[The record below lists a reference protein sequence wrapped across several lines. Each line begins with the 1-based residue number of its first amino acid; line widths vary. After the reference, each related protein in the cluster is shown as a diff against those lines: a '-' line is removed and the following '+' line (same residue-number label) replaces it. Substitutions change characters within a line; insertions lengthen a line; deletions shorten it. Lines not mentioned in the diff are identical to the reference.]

1 MPVRH
6 STQPLVRDLFT
17 AEARAARGGRP
28 AAGMF
33 LSSGNCTAAEICAG
47 SGLDYLLID
56 GEHAPLSLETVLAQ
70 LRTIAGYGVPV
81 MTRVPALDA
90 VLVKQYLDLGA
101 QTVLVP
107 MVDGPEQ
114 AAEAVR
120 AVRYPGLR
128 PDAAAADQDD
138 DGAARP
144 GVRGVGS
151 ALARSGRWN
160 RIAGYL
166 PEADRHVSLF
176 VQIETAAGVE
186 NARAIAET
194 DGVDGIFVGPSDLSA
209 SMGLLG
215 QQSHPEVVAAVESV
229 IRAANEAGTVVGVN
243 AFVEAQARAYAEA
256 GADFVNV
263 GADVALLARG
273 SEALADTWCPAPEGG
288 AAGERASY

>member
-33 LSSGNCTAAEICAG
+33 LSSGDCTAAEICAG

-101 QTVLVP
+101 QTLLVP
-107 MVDGPEQ
+107 MVSTPDE

-128 PDAAAADQDD
+128 PDAAAAGRDD

-144 GVRGVGS
+144 GIRGVGS

-186 NARAIAET
+186 NARDIAET

-229 IRAANEAGTVVGVN
+229 IRAANEAETVVGVN

-273 SEALADTWCPAPEGG
+273 SEALADTWCPAPEDG
-288 AAGERASY
+288 AGGERASY

>member
-6 STQPLVRDLFT
+6 SAQPLVRDLFT

-28 AAGMF
+28 AVGMF
-33 LSSGNCTAAEICAG
+33 LSSGDSTAAEICAG
-47 SGLDYLLID
+47 AGMDYLLID

-70 LRTIAGYGVPV
+70 LRTIAGYGVTV

-114 AAEAVR
+114 AAEAV
-120 AVRYPGLR
+120 
-128 PDAAAADQDD
+128 
-138 DGAARP
+138 
-144 GVRGVGS
+144 
-151 ALARSGRWN
+151 
-160 RIAGYL
+160 
-166 PEADRHVSLF
+166 RHVSLF

-209 SMGLLG
+209 SMGLIG
-215 QQSHPEVVAAVESV
+215 QQTHPDVVAAVQSV
-229 IRAANEAGTVVGVN
+229 IAAANAVGTVVGVN

-263 GADVALLARG
+263 APT
-273 SEALADTWCPAPEGG
+273 SPSWPAPPRPSRTPG
-288 AAGERASY
+288 ARPPRPRPTTTPGPARRTQGARLLPHPH

>member
-6 STQPLVRDLFT
+6 NTQPMFRDLFT

-33 LSSGNCTAAEICAG
+33 LSSGDCTAAEICAG
-47 SGLDYLLID
+47 AGLDYLLID

-70 LRTIAGYGVPV
+70 LRTVAGYGVPV

-90 VLVKQYLDLGA
+90 VLIKQYLDLGA
-101 QTVLVP
+101 QTLLVP
-107 MVDGPEQ
+107 MVDDADQ
-114 AAEAVR
+114 ASRAVE
-120 AVRYPGLR
+120 AVRYP
-128 PDAAAADQDD
+128 PH
-138 DGAARP
+138 

-160 RIAGYL
+160 RIPGYL
-166 PEADRHVSLF
+166 ADADRHVSLF
-176 VQIETAAGVE
+176 VQIETRAGVE

-215 QQSHPEVVAAVESV
+215 QQSHPDVVAAVESV
-229 IRAANEAGTVVGVN
+229 IRAANAAGTVVGVN
-243 AFVEAQARAYAEA
+243 AFVQAQAQAYAET

-263 GADVALLARG
+263 GADVALLARAA
-273 SEALADTWCPAPEGG
+273 EALADEWCPAPEGG
-288 AAGERASY
+288 DDGGRASY

>member
-33 LSSGNCTAAEICAG
+33 LSSGDCTAAEICAG

-101 QTVLVP
+101 QTLLVP
-107 MVDGPEQ
+107 MVSTPDE

-128 PDAAAADQDD
+128 PDAAAAGRDD

-144 GVRGVGS
+144 GIRGVGS

-176 VQIETAAGVE
+176 VQIETASGVE

-273 SEALADTWCPAPEGG
+273 SEALADTWCPAPEDG
-288 AAGERASY
+288 AGGERASY

>member
-6 STQPLVRDLFT
+6 NTQPMFRDLFT

-33 LSSGNCTAAEICAG
+33 LSSGDCTAAEICAG

-70 LRTIAGYGVPV
+70 LRTVAGYGVPV

-90 VLVKQYLDLGA
+90 VLIKQYLDLGA
-101 QTVLVP
+101 QTLLVP
-107 MVDGPEQ
+107 MVDDADQ
-114 AAEAVR
+114 APRAVE
-120 AVRYPGLR
+120 AVRYP
-128 PDAAAADQDD
+128 PH
-138 DGAARP
+138 

-151 ALARSGRWN
+151 SLARSGRWN
-160 RIAGYL
+160 RVPGYL
-166 PEADRHVSLF
+166 NADADHVSLF
-176 VQIETAAGVE
+176 VQIETRAGVE

-243 AFVEAQARAYAEA
+243 AFVQAQAQAYAEA

-263 GADVALLARG
+263 GADVALLARAA
-273 SEALADTWCPAPEGG
+273 EALADEWCPAPEGG
-288 AAGERASY
+288 DDGGRASY

>member
-6 STQPLVRDLFT
+6 NTQPMFRDLFT
-17 AEARAARGGRP
+17 AEARAARDGRP

-33 LSSGNCTAAEICAG
+33 LSSGDCTAAEICAG
-47 SGLDYLLID
+47 AGLDYLLID

-70 LRTIAGYGVPV
+70 LRTVAGYGVPV

-90 VLVKQYLDLGA
+90 VLIKQYLDLGA
-101 QTVLVP
+101 QTLLVP
-107 MVDGPEQ
+107 MVDDADQ
-114 AAEAVR
+114 APRAVE
-120 AVRYPGLR
+120 AVRYP
-128 PDAAAADQDD
+128 PH
-138 DGAARP
+138 

-151 ALARSGRWN
+151 SLARSGRWN
-160 RIAGYL
+160 RVPGYL
-166 PEADRHVSLF
+166 NDDADHVSLF
-176 VQIETAAGVE
+176 VQIETRAGVE

-243 AFVEAQARAYAEA
+243 AFVQAQAQAYAEA

-263 GADVALLARG
+263 GADVALLARAA
-273 SEALADTWCPAPEGG
+273 EALADEWCPAPEGG
-288 AAGERASY
+288 DDGGRASY

>member
-6 STQPLVRDLFT
+6 NTQPMFRDLFT

-33 LSSGNCTAAEICAG
+33 LSSGDCTAAEICAG

-70 LRTIAGYGVPV
+70 LRTVAGYGVPV

-90 VLVKQYLDLGA
+90 VLIKQYLDLGA
-101 QTVLVP
+101 QTLLVP
-107 MVDGPEQ
+107 MVDDADQ
-114 AAEAVR
+114 APRAVE
-120 AVRYPGLR
+120 AVRYP
-128 PDAAAADQDD
+128 PH
-138 DGAARP
+138 

-151 ALARSGRWN
+151 SLARSGRWN
-160 RIAGYL
+160 RVPGYL
-166 PEADRHVSLF
+166 NDDADHVSLF
-176 VQIETAAGVE
+176 VQIETRAGVE

-215 QQSHPEVVAAVESV
+215 QQSHPDVVAAVESV
-229 IRAANEAGTVVGVN
+229 IRAANAAGTVVGVN
-243 AFVEAQARAYAEA
+243 AFVQAQAQAYAEA

-263 GADVALLARG
+263 GADVALLARAA
-273 SEALADTWCPAPEGG
+273 EALADEWCPAPEGG
-288 AAGERASY
+288 DDGGRASY

>member
-33 LSSGNCTAAEICAG
+33 LSSGDCTAAEICAG

-101 QTVLVP
+101 QTLLVP
-107 MVDGPEQ
+107 MVSTPDE

-128 PDAAAADQDD
+128 PDAAAAEQDD

-144 GVRGVGS
+144 GIRGVGS

-273 SEALADTWCPAPEGG
+273 SEALADTWCPAPEDG
-288 AAGERASY
+288 AGGERASY

>member
-33 LSSGNCTAAEICAG
+33 LSSGDCTAAEICAG

-101 QTVLVP
+101 QTLLVP
-107 MVDGPEQ
+107 MVDDADQ
-114 AAEAVR
+114 ASRAVE
-120 AVRYPGLR
+120 AVRYP
-128 PDAAAADQDD
+128 PH
-138 DGAARP
+138 

-160 RIAGYL
+160 RVPGYL
-166 PEADRHVSLF
+166 DDDADHVSLF
-176 VQIETAAGVE
+176 VQIETRAGVE

-215 QQSHPEVVAAVESV
+215 QQSHPDVVAAVESV

-243 AFVEAQARAYAEA
+243 AFVQAQARAYAEA

-263 GADVALLARG
+263 GADVALLARAA
-273 SEALADTWCPAPEGG
+273 EALADEWCPAPEGG
-288 AAGERASY
+288 AEGGRASY

>member
-17 AEARAARGGRP
+17 AEAHAARGGRP

-33 LSSGNCTAAEICAG
+33 LSSGDCTAAEICAG

-101 QTVLVP
+101 QTLLVP
-107 MVDGPEQ
+107 MVSTPDE

-128 PDAAAADQDD
+128 PDAAAAGRDD

-144 GVRGVGS
+144 GIRGVGS

-273 SEALADTWCPAPEGG
+273 SEALADTWCPAPEDG
-288 AAGERASY
+288 AGGERASY

>member
-6 STQPLVRDLFT
+6 HPQPLVRDLFT

-33 LSSGNCTAAEICAG
+33 LSSGDCTAAEICAG
-47 SGLDYLLID
+47 AGMDYLLID

-70 LRTIAGYGVPV
+70 LRTIAGYRVPV
-81 MTRVPALDA
+81 MTRVPALDV
-90 VLVKQYLDLGA
+90 VLVKQFLDLGA
-101 QTVLVP
+101 QTLLVP
-107 MVDGPEQ
+107 MVDDAEQ

-120 AVRYPGLR
+120 AVRYP
-128 PDAAAADQDD
+128 PQ
-138 DGAARP
+138 

-160 RIAGYL
+160 RIEGYL
-166 PEADRHVSLF
+166 PQAADHVSLF

-186 NARAIAET
+186 NARAIAEV
-194 DGVDGIFVGPSDLSA
+194 DGVDGVFVGPSDLSA

-215 QQSHPEVVAAVESV
+215 QQAHPDVVAAVESV
-229 IRAANEAGTVVGVN
+229 ITEVKAAGKIVGVN
-243 AFVEAQARAYAEA
+243 AFVTAQAQAYAAA

-263 GADVALLARG
+263 GADVALLARAA
-273 SEALADTWCPAPEGG
+273 EALAETWCPAPE
-288 AAGERASY
+288 AGDPGDGEGTPRASY

>member
-6 STQPLVRDLFT
+6 SAQPLVRDLFT

-33 LSSGNCTAAEICAG
+33 LSSGDCTAAEICAG
-47 SGLDYLLID
+47 SGLDCLLID

-107 MVDGPEQ
+107 MEDGPEQ
-114 AAEAVR
+114 AAEA
-120 AVRYPGLR
+120 
-128 PDAAAADQDD
+128 
-138 DGAARP
+138 
-144 GVRGVGS
+144 VRGVGS

-166 PEADRHVSLF
+166 SEADRHVSLF

-263 GADVALLARG
+263 APT
-273 SEALADTWCPAPEGG
+273 SPSWPAPPRPSRTPGARRRRPRPTTTPGPARRTEG
-288 AAGERASY
+288 ARLLPHPR

>member
-33 LSSGNCTAAEICAG
+33 LSSGDCTAAEICAG

-101 QTVLVP
+101 QTLLVP
-107 MVDGPEQ
+107 MVSTPDE

-128 PDAAAADQDD
+128 PDAAAAEQDD

-144 GVRGVGS
+144 GIRGVGS

-229 IRAANEAGTVVGVN
+229 IRAANEAGTAVGVN

-273 SEALADTWCPAPEGG
+273 SEALADTWCPAPEDG
-288 AAGERASY
+288 AGGERASY

>member
-6 STQPLVRDLFT
+6 NTQPMFRDLFT

-33 LSSGNCTAAEICAG
+33 LSSGDCTAAEICAG
-47 SGLDYLLID
+47 AGLDYLLID

-70 LRTIAGYGVPV
+70 LRTVAGYGVPV

-90 VLVKQYLDLGA
+90 VLIKQYLDLGA
-101 QTVLVP
+101 QTLLVP
-107 MVDGPEQ
+107 MVDDADQ
-114 AAEAVR
+114 APRAVE
-120 AVRYPGLR
+120 AVRYP
-128 PDAAAADQDD
+128 PH
-138 DGAARP
+138 

-151 ALARSGRWN
+151 SLARSGRWN
-160 RIAGYL
+160 RVPGYL
-166 PEADRHVSLF
+166 NDDADHVSLF
-176 VQIETAAGVE
+176 VQIETRAGVE

-243 AFVEAQARAYAEA
+243 AFVQAQAQAYAET

-263 GADVALLARG
+263 GADVALLARAA
-273 SEALADTWCPAPEGG
+273 EALADEWCPAPEGG
-288 AAGERASY
+288 DDGGRASY